1 MSEFRELM
9 QAPNALAQI
18 VKGALEAEGLRV
30 AVDRD
35 ERSPFGL
42 DSGWFATRVLV
53 AEEDLLRAQELLA
66 EIEASDV

>member
-1 MSEFRELM
+1 MPKFAELM
-9 QAPNALAQI
+9 SAPNALAQI

-30 AVDRD
+30 VVDRE

-53 AEEDLLRAQELLA
+53 AEQDLERAQEVLA

>member
-1 MSEFRELM
+1 MR
-9 QAPNALAQI
+9 APNALARI

-30 AVDRD
+30 AVDRE

-53 AEEDLLRAQELLA
+53 AEQDLDRAREVLA
-66 EIEASDV
+66 EIEASEP

>member
-1 MSEFRELM
+1 MAEFRELM
-9 QAPNALAQI
+9 TAPNTLARI

-30 AVDRD
+30 AVDRE

-53 AEEDLLRAQELLA
+53 AEDDWDRAREVLA
-66 EIEASDV
+66 EIEASEA

>member
-1 MSEFRELM
+1 MPRFAELM
-9 QAPNALAQI
+9 SAPNALAQI

-30 AVDRD
+30 VVDRE

-53 AEEDLLRAQELLA
+53 AESDLERAQELLA

>member
-1 MSEFRELM
+1 MA
-9 QAPNALAQI
+9 APNALAQI

-30 AVDRD
+30 TIDRQ

-53 AEEDLLRAQELLA
+53 AEDDLPRAQQLLA
-66 EIEASDV
+66 EIDASDA